1 MATIDAERGNSIAA
15 WLRSWWQLVI
25 AVAAI
30 LVGWGVAWATLD
42 ARIDA
47 VCAESATTRKQV
59 EAIAPEIQRLSQ
71 DMAVL
76 RTDVR
81 WIRGSIEGRR
91 ERSDG

>member
-1 MATIDAERGNSIAA
+1 MATIDAGNSIAA
-15 WLRSWWQLVI
+15 WLRAWWQLIVA
-25 AVAAI
+25 AVAL

-71 DMAVL
+71 DIAVL

-81 WIRGSIEGRR
+81 WIRDTLDHERR
-91 ERSDG
+91 QER

>member
-1 MATIDAERGNSIAA
+1 MATIDAGNSIAA
-15 WLRSWWQLVI
+15 WLRTWWQLIVA
-25 AVAAI
+25 AVAL

-71 DMAVL
+71 DIAVL

-81 WIRGSIEGRR
+81 WIRDTIDHERR
-91 ERSDG
+91 QER

>member
-1 MATIDAERGNSIAA
+1 MATIDAGNSIAA
-15 WLRSWWQLVI
+15 WLRAWWQLIVA
-25 AVAAI
+25 AVAL

-71 DMAVL
+71 DIAVL

-81 WIRGSIEGRR
+81 WIRDTIDHERR
-91 ERSDG
+91 QER

>member
-1 MATIDAERGNSIAA
+1 MATAEAERGNSVATWVRA
-15 WLRSWWQLVI
+15 WWQLI
-25 AVAAI
+25 VAGATL

-71 DMAVL
+71 DIAVL

-81 WIRGSIEGRR
+81 WIRDTIDHERR
-91 ERSDG
+91 QER

>member
-1 MATIDAERGNSIAA
+1 MATAEAERGNSVAVWIRA
-15 WLRSWWQLVI
+15 WWQLIVA
-25 AVAAI
+25 AVAL

-71 DMAVL
+71 DIAVL

-81 WIRGSIEGRR
+81 WIRDTIDHERR
-91 ERSDG
+91 QER